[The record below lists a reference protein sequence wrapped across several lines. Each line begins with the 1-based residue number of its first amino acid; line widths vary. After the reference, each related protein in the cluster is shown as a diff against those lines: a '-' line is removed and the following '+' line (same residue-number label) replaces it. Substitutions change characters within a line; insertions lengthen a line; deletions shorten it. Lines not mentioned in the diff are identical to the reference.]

1 MATEE
6 PTVGDDAEQSL
17 VVAPEHFASGIVEGT
32 PDVFS
37 TSALGTLV
45 EKTAADWLH
54 GFVDDSEMSVGTQIT
69 INHTAATP
77 EGQRVTVHRPP
88 RGGGAPRY
96 DFSWT
101 AKDEAEE
108 IGSGTHQRFVVDR
121 ERFLSRLNKKR

>member
-6 PTVGDDAEQSL
+6 PTVGDEAEQSL

-45 EKTAADWLH
+45 EKAAADWLH
-54 GFVDDSEMSVGTQIT
+54 GFVDDSEMSVGAQIT

-77 EGQRVTVHRPP
+77 AGQRVTVTVRLE
-88 RGGGAPRY
+88 
-96 DFSWT
+96 
-101 AKDEAEE
+101 EAE
-108 IGSGTHQRFVVDR
+108 
-121 ERFLSRLNKKR
+121 RLATTSPGPRRTRPRRSVPARTSVSSSTASDSSAG